1 MSFCVTKWLD
11 IIRKKIFLKN
21 KSATIFFIALF
32 VALLV
37 FSMGGLAI
45 ASSGGEHE
53 SKGWVATDTYRV
65 MNFSVLAIAL
75 FFLLRKPVSDGLGAR
90 VKGIEDELNELEARK
105 KAAEKELA
113 QYKDKLGKLGQK
125 TEQLVAE
132 YVKQGN
138 EAKER
143 ILREAESA
151 AVKLEEQ
158 ALRNIENEFKK
169 ARLKLKGEILEK
181 ALVKAEEM
189 INSKITAEDQDRLVD
204 EYLKKVVA

>member
-1 MSFCVTKWLD
+1 MAFCVTEWLGG
-11 IIRKKIFLKN
+11 IRKKFFLKN
-21 KSATIFFIALF
+21 KSVIIFFVALF
-32 VALLV
+32 V
-37 FSMGGLAI
+37 FCMGGLAT
-45 ASSGGEHE
+45 ASSGGEDGP
-53 SKGWVATDTYRV
+53 KGWAKTDTYRV

-75 FFLLRKPVSDGLGAR
+75 FFLLRKPVSDGLASR
-90 VKGIEDELNELEARK
+90 IKGIKEDLNELEARK

-113 QYKDKLGKLGQK
+113 KYKDKLGKLDQK

-181 ALVKAEEM
+181 ALVKAEDM

>member
-1 MSFCVTKWLD
+1 MAFCGIKGLGVV
-11 IIRKKIFLKN
+11 RKKIFF
-21 KSATIFFIALF
+21 KSAMIFIVALF
-32 VALLV
+32 LFCA
-37 FSMGGLAI
+37 GGLAT

-53 SKGWVATDTYRV
+53 SKGWVKTDTYRV

-75 FFLLRKPVSDGLGAR
+75 FLLLRKPVADGLASR
-90 VKGIEDELNELEARK
+90 IKGIKNELNELEARK

-113 QYKDKLGKLGQK
+113 QYKDNLGKLDQK
-125 TEQLVAE
+125 TEKLIAE

-143 ILREAESA
+143 ILKEAESA

-158 ALRNIENEFKK
+158 ALINIENEFKK
-169 ARLKLKGEILEK
+169 AKLTLKGEIFEK
-181 ALVKAEEM
+181 ALLKAEEM